1 MKITYKKIIFVLL
14 FTLTFLT
21 TPVQSEGLK
30 NDKSNIPIDN
40 KGITTKEQFLDP
52 FKLGEPKDEVVK
64 KLGEVG
70 LVDSDRMLFK
80 DNWTAWID
88 QKKMTLKGIAY
99 SEPLGIKDEAV
110 YPKTSKSITIGSKL
124 ADVEKAY
131 GNPDS
136 TLTGKSPFI
145 LRNSELSLIYVYS
158 IKGLWIIFSNSKPYS
173 GTYDWRVTNI
183 AIGDEDVIENMVY
196 GSQAYATKPITPGKK
211 SHIISDYETKYGKEK
226 ELEIF
231 DDYMYALQV
240 AIFDYI
246 KSTGEYV
253 VTLLMILP
261 KDDAILKEFNSKLSE
276 DGPLSKKLESQSK
289 KIVTLKHNISLDQLE
304 QIVKRVEKIK
314 DELSSEEFADYNAIL
329 LRQLQQKKKP

>member
-1 MKITYKKIIFVLL
+1 MKIAHKKIIFVLL
-14 FTLTFLT
+14 FILTFLT
-21 TPVQSEGLK
+21 TPIQSEELK
-30 NDKSNIPIDN
+30 NDKSNIPIEN
-40 KGITTKEQFLDP
+40 KGITTREQLLGH
-52 FKLGEPKDEVVK
+52 FKLGEPKEDVVK
-64 KLGEVG
+64 ELGKVG
-70 LVDSDRMLFK
+70 LADSDRMLFK

-88 QKKMTLKGIAY
+88 QKKMTLKGVAY
-99 SEPLGIKDEAV
+99 SEPLGIKDEPV
-110 YPKTSKSITIGSKL
+110 YPKTSMSITIGSKL

-136 TLTGKSPFI
+136 TLTGKSPFV

-173 GTYDWRVTNI
+173 DTYDWRVTNI
-183 AIGDEDVIENMVY
+183 AIGNEDVIENMVY
-196 GSQAYATKPITPGKK
+196 GSQAYATKPITPSKK
-211 SHIISDYETKYGKEK
+211 RHIISDYEKKYGKEK

-246 KSTGEYV
+246 KSNGEYI
-253 VTLLMILP
+253 VTLLVILP
-261 KDDAILKEFNSKLSE
+261 KDEAILKEFNSKLSE

-289 KIVTLKHNISLDQLE
+289 KIATSKHNVSLSQLE
-304 QIVKRVEKIK
+304 QIVKRVEKLK
-314 DELSSEEFADYNAIL
+314 DDLLYEEFADYNAIL

>member
-1 MKITYKKIIFVLL
+1 MFFVLL
-14 FTLTFLT
+14 LTLTFLT
-21 TPVQSEGLK
+21 TPAESEGLK

-40 KGITTKEQFLDP
+40 RGIAIEEQFLGP
-52 FKLGEPKDEVVK
+52 FKLGEPKAETIK
-64 KLGEVG
+64 KLGAVG
-70 LVDSDRMLFK
+70 LADSDRMLFK

-99 SEPLGIKDEAV
+99 SESSGTKNEHV
-110 YPKTSKSITIGSKL
+110 YPKTSNSITIGSKL
-124 ADVEKAY
+124 VEVEKAY

-136 TLTGKSPFI
+136 TLAGKSPFV
-145 LRNSELSLIYVYS
+145 LRNSDLSLIYVYS
-158 IKGLWIIFSNSKPYS
+158 TKGLWIIFFNSKPYS
-173 GTYDWRVTNI
+173 GTYDWRVTDI
-183 AIGDEDVIENMVY
+183 AIGNKDIIENMIY
-196 GSQAYATKPITPGKK
+196 GSQAYATKPITPSKK
-211 SHIISDYETKYGKEK
+211 RHIISTYEKKYGKEK

-253 VTLLMILP
+253 VTPLMILP
-261 KDDAILKEFNSKLSE
+261 KDEVILKEFNSKLAD

-289 KIVTLKHNISLDQLE
+289 KVAILKHNISLDQLE

-314 DELSSEEFADYNAIL
+314 DELSHEEFADYNAIL
-329 LRQLQQKKKP
+329 LRQLEQKKKP